1 MMMMMMMIIIIII
14 IIITISIM
22 IIIIIIIII
31 IINIISYSKSH
42 HSSYS
47 QVEPLFY
54 EDEKQRIGQ
63 YLQLLY
69 SWRLSPTSRP
79 FIG

>member
-1 MMMMMMMIIIIII
+1 MMMMMMMMIIIIII
-14 IIITISIM
+14 ITISIM
-22 IIIIIIIII
+22 IIIIIII

>member
-1 MMMMMMMIIIIII
+1 MIIITIIIIII
-14 IIITISIM
+14 IIIIFISIM
-22 IIIIIIIII
+22 IIIIIIII
-31 IINIISYSKSH
+31 IINIISYGKSH